1 MELRLS
7 SCRDYRRLCPTH
19 VSFTIQPFCW
29 VELHIIKN
37 QCVSQT
43 VNISEQYLWPCCT
56 TVLRNR
62 MWDRRSQTQMGGS
75 MHYTVTQ
82 MSFQQRAGK
91 NLSLFALIFPWAYFV
106 SKQPLLP
113 HMCMLTHRCLHTHF
127 FRFHQ
132 LGHMFKHKPSRLTD
146 KVVLDLEVNNSCHKY
161 KMRKYHVQWSLKLQ
175 SNCLCSVFRITECV
189 V

>member
-82 MSFQQRAGK
+82 MSFQQRTAK
-91 NLSLFALIFPWAYFV
+91 KSFVLTFPWMNFV
-106 SKQPLLP
+106 SKHPLSP
-113 HMCMLTHRCLHTHF
+113 HVCVLTYRCLQTLTSPHF
-127 FRFHQ
+127 HS